1 MAVGDGLGD
10 LAQAVAAEFQGRLA
24 VILESSWRKLPA
36 AALRGLAKVLPP
48 LSAWAAFR
56 RSKPA
61 LLMYTSPRTSSTAGQ
76 PSPCSLSGMLRTVRT
91 LALMSSPVVPSPSG
105 ALHQLAVAI

>member
-1 MAVGDGLGD
+1 MI
-10 LAQAVAAEFQGRLA
+10 F
-24 VILESSWRKLPA
+24 ESSWRRLPA

-48 LSAWAAFR
+48 ASAWAALS

-76 PSPCSLSGMLRTVRT
+76 PLPCNLSGMLRTVRT
-91 LALMSSPVVPSPSG
+91 LALMSSPVVPSPRVAPCTSWPSRYNKLTARPSSLG
-105 ALHQLAVAI
+105 SQL